1 MTKRQQ
7 KRLRRNAA
15 KGNRLESIRT
25 LVLQRKILRIQE
37 EATAAVVSA
46 LEKYQDAQVRL
57 IRQVKGLFVEMTLRP
72 VVKRMV
78 ASVVKGV
85 TA

>member
-15 KGNRLESIRT
+15 RGNRLVSIRT

-37 EATAAVVSA
+37 EATAAVVSG

-57 IRQVKGLFVEMTLRP
+57 IRQVAGLFVEMVLRP
-72 VVKRMV
+72 AVKQVVGRV
-78 ASVVKGV
+78 IGGV
-85 TA
+85 

>member
-15 KGNRLESIRT
+15 KGNRLVSIRT

-37 EATAAVVSA
+37 EATAAVVSG

-57 IRQVKGLFVEMTLRP
+57 IRQVADLFVEMTLRP
-72 VVKRMV
+72 MVKQVVGRV
-78 ASVVKGV
+78 IGGV
-85 TA
+85 